1 MPTFFCKFETMVYL
15 NHNTAAQ
22 TAYFTLDEGRLFYS
36 TAFTHYLLVLVLDG
50 VGVEQE
56 GTKLSQ
62 VVTIV
67 NENPRATEITLTT
80 IGLTNSGTYQYYF
93 YGQNS
98 SSNIDPLNASVVGI
112 VERGTLIIESVSE
125 QFEII
130 EGQQSIKIID

>member
-1 MPTFFCKFETMVYL
+1 MVYL
-15 NHNTAAQ
+15 QHNTAAQ
-22 TAYFTLDEGRLFYS
+22 TAYFTLDEGRAFYS
-36 TAFTHYLLVLVLDG
+36 TAFTHYLMVMVLDG
-50 VGVEQE
+50 VAVEGE
-56 GTKLSQ
+56 GEQLAQ

-98 SSNIDPLNASVVGI
+98 SSNIDPLNAAVVGL
-112 VERGTLIIESVSE
+112 VERGTLIIESVADH
-125 QFEII
+125 FEII